1 MSTTCAERDNA
12 SALLSHLA
20 GDEVR
25 TAFNLEDDLL
35 IRGRL
40 VRLAD
45 EQHVLLLTLHHI
57 VSDGWSMGI
66 WLNEF
71 SALYSAY
78 RHGLPDP
85 LPPLPL
91 QYADYAIW
99 QRQWIDGG
107 VLEQQSRYWK
117 QALADAP
124 PLLELPT
131 DHARPAQQDYSGA
144 VVDLML
150 DAALTQNLKALGK
163 RHGTTLYMTL
173 LTAWAVLLS
182 RLSGQTDIVI
192 GTPAANRGRAE
203 LEGLIGFFVNTLAV
217 RLQLDGSPSVQR
229 ALELVK
235 MQALAA
241 QQHQDL
247 PFEQVVELARPA
259 RSLAYSPLF
268 QVMFAWQN
276 APQGALVLP
285 GLQVSPVVTDVY
297 HVAKFDLTLSLEE
310 TGDTIRGGIEYAC
323 ALFDPSTI
331 QRYADYFTTL
341 LHAMADDPDQTID
354 RLPMLPA
361 RERQQLLHDWNDT
374 AAPFPRERCVHE
386 LFEQQA
392 REHRTHSLWCLKTS
406 NCTMAN

>member
-1 MSTTCAERDNA
+1 M
-12 SALLSHLA
+12 
-20 GDEVR
+20 
-25 TAFNLEDDLL
+25 
-35 IRGRL
+35 
-40 VRLAD
+40 
-45 EQHVLLLTLHHI
+45 
-57 VSDGWSMGI
+57 
-66 WLNEF
+66 
-71 SALYSAY
+71 
-78 RHGLPDP
+78 
-85 LPPLPL
+85 PL

-99 QRQWIDGG
+99 QRQWIDAVYLSSNPATG
-107 VLEQQSRYWK
+107 K

-163 RHGTTLYMTL
+163 RHGTTLYMTPAYRL
-173 LTAWAVLLS
+173 GPCCSRACPGRPTSSSAHPPPTADGQNS
-182 RLSGQTDIVI
+182 R
-192 GTPAANRGRAE
+192 
-203 LEGLIGFFVNTLAV
+203 GLIGFFVNTLAV

-310 TGDTIRGGIEYAC
+310 TGG
-323 ALFDPSTI
+323 
-331 QRYADYFTTL
+331 
-341 LHAMADDPDQTID
+341 H
-354 RLPMLPA
+354 
-361 RERQQLLHDWNDT
+361 H
-374 AAPFPRERCVHE
+374 PRRH
-386 LFEQQA
+386 
-392 REHRTHSLWCLKTS
+392 
-406 NCTMAN
+406 